1 MQLKKLQLC
10 LLIVVI
16 ILIGYTQQIQDC
28 TVIFLRDKGE
38 RKKKRP
44 FPINIKMRLKKNLA
58 KPES

>member
-16 ILIGYTQQIQDC
+16 ILTGYTQQIQDC

-38 RKKKRP
+38 REKKRL